1 MANLSNINNVLRV
14 SSDLRV
20 GINTDAASY
29 ALEIGGTNSGI
40 KLKNSNPTNGRVYSL
55 LSDTSGNFQIYDDA
69 AASGRLVIS
78 NLGNSTFAGIV
89 ETNKTFVAKGQ
100 NVTHATSAIKI
111 SQENTTKSQIRC
123 YGADASTAGAFELVL
138 SANDGT
144 PGYTALAFDS
154 SANAT
159 FAGNI
164 RTGTSTLTANTNF
177 DNLVIEGSAHT
188 GITIFSGT
196 SSDGGIYFGDSGA
209 NNLVK

>member
-78 NLGNSTFAGIV
+78 NLGNATFAG
-89 ETNKTFVAKGQ
+89 
-100 NVTHATSAIKI
+100 NVFARRGSFGT
-111 SQENTTKSQIRC
+111 
-123 YGADASTAGAFELVL
+123 ASNFNFDLYCNGNAYINDELTV
-138 SANDGT
+138 D
-144 PGYTALAFDS
+144 D
-154 SANAT
+154 NAT

-164 RTGTSTLTANTNF
+164 TGTTATFTNALNNTNSV
-177 DNLVIEGSAHT
+177 NIINT
-188 GITIFSGT
+188 G
-196 SSDGGIYFGDSGA
+196 A
-209 NNLVK
+209 QEQVMV